1 MKYYRNHI
9 MWEDFHW
16 HQKAAVLNNS
26 SLGNLHKEEKRK
38 ITYERELWSGT
49 QEKRRKKKTND
60 AEHMQSGKVASETRE
75 TVSYMELH
83 RSLCSWE
90 CDISRLRCDVWIWLP
105 MMSQKIT

>member
-1 MKYYRNHI
+1 MKYYRNHV

-75 TVSYMELH
+75 TVIYGA
-83 RSLCSWE
+83 
-90 CDISRLRCDVWIWLP
+90 
-105 MMSQKIT
+105 T